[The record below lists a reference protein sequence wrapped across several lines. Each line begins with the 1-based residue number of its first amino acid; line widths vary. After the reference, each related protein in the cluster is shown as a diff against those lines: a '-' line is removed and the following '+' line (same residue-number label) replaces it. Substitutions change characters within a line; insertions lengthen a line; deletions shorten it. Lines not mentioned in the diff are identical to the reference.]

1 MIKNIEKIKTIVLWF
16 LFISSIALVIIRYNL
31 ISFEQISGE
40 SRFYNDSVFENI
52 IIPKHISIR
61 FGQYDMTEIL
71 LEKNSY
77 YGEIK
82 QSIATALRNNE
93 GIKKIEKNQYDEVKS
108 YNNVLLKYENIPS
121 VYIEKS
127 VRMKNTL
134 ISNLGY
140 VSEIC
145 LILGKKEIYIKSSEG
160 YYKLTTNSE
169 ISLNRVNLLEN
180 TAYEK
185 YYPKF
190 ENMNSNFILLPL
202 SFNKT
207 LKNIGT
213 MPILEEHTINNIA
226 NNILRDR
233 FDFSS
238 SIIQKNGVYFYSYN
252 NGQEILKI
260 NKKGYL
266 EYKKESVEHV
276 QDDIEKSTKAMLSFL
291 HQLGID
297 YRSIVIESVQKVDTG
312 SKKLYKFV
320 IKHQKDGVVVEM
332 LSKSNDAVITVVGDN
347 VVSASIMLRNV
358 GDYIGIDSSVSDPS
372 KALDSKI
379 VYIKK
384 VMNKTDVSEII
395 SHIKD
400 ISLVYMKGQD
410 EEAIPTWKYEIGDYV
425 FFINAINGDVESYAM
440 GKI

>member
-82 QSIATALRNNE
+82 QSIATAFRNNE

-379 VYIKK
+379 GHIKK

>member
-40 SRFYNDSVFENI
+40 SRFYNDNVFENI

-121 VYIEKS
+121 IYIEKS

-266 EYKKESVEHV
+266 EYKKESVERV

-291 HQLGID
+291 HQVGID
-297 YRSIVIESVQKVDTG
+297 YRSVAIESVQKVDTG

-332 LSKSNDAVITVVGDN
+332 LSKSNDAVITVIGDN

-358 GDYIGIDSSVSDPS
+358 ADYIGIDSAVTDPS

-379 VYIKK
+379 GYIKK
-384 VMNKTDVSEII
+384 AMNKTDVSEII

>member
-121 VYIEKS
+121 IYIEKS

-297 YRSIVIESVQKVDTG
+297 YRSIAIESVQKVDTG

-379 VYIKK
+379 GYIKK

-425 FFINAINGDVESYAM
+425 FLLM
-440 GKI
+440 L

>member
-1 MIKNIEKIKTIVLWF
+1 
-16 LFISSIALVIIRYNL
+16 
-31 ISFEQISGE
+31 
-40 SRFYNDSVFENI
+40 
-52 IIPKHISIR
+52 
-61 FGQYDMTEIL
+61 
-71 LEKNSY
+71 
-77 YGEIK
+77 
-82 QSIATALRNNE
+82 
-93 GIKKIEKNQYDEVKS
+93 
-108 YNNVLLKYENIPS
+108 
-121 VYIEKS
+121 
-127 VRMKNTL
+127 
-134 ISNLGY
+134 
-140 VSEIC
+140 
-145 LILGKKEIYIKSSEG
+145 
-160 YYKLTTNSE
+160 
-169 ISLNRVNLLEN
+169 
-180 TAYEK
+180 
-185 YYPKF
+185 
-190 ENMNSNFILLPL
+190 
-202 SFNKT
+202 
-207 LKNIGT
+207 
-213 MPILEEHTINNIA
+213 MPILEEHAINNIA
-226 NNILRDR
+226 KNILRDR

-266 EYKKESVEHV
+266 EYKKESVERV

-291 HQLGID
+291 HQVGID
-297 YRSIVIESVQKVDTG
+297 YRSVAIESVQKVDTG

-332 LSKSNDAVITVVGDN
+332 LSKSNDAVITVIGDN

-358 GDYIGIDSSVSDPS
+358 ADYIGIDSAVTDPS

-379 VYIKK
+379 GYIKK
-384 VMNKTDVSEII
+384 AMNKTDVSEII

>member
-82 QSIATALRNNE
+82 QSIATAFRNNE

-121 VYIEKS
+121 IYIEKS

-297 YRSIVIESVQKVDTG
+297 YRSIAIESVQKVDTG

-372 KALDSKI
+372 KALDSNI
-379 VYIKK
+379 GYIKK

>member
-82 QSIATALRNNE
+82 KSIYTALRNNE

-297 YRSIVIESVQKVDTG
+297 YRSIAIESVQKVDTG

-372 KALDSKI
+372 KAMDSKI
-379 VYIKK
+379 GYIKK

>member
-121 VYIEKS
+121 IYIEKS

-297 YRSIVIESVQKVDTG
+297 YRSIAIESVQKVDTG

-379 VYIKK
+379 GYIKK

>member
-16 LFISSIALVIIRYNL
+16 LFISSMALVIIRYNL

-297 YRSIVIESVQKVDTG
+297 YRSIAIESVQKVDTG

-332 LSKSNDAVITVVGDN
+332 LSKFNDAVITVVGDN

-379 VYIKK
+379 GYIKK

>member
-40 SRFYNDSVFENI
+40 SRFYNDGAFEYV

-71 LEKNSY
+71 LEKSTY
-77 YGEIK
+77 YDEIK
-82 QSIATALRNNE
+82 QSIAISLRQNE
-93 GIKKIEKNQYDEVKS
+93 GIKKIEKNQYDEAKT
-108 YNNVLLKYENIPS
+108 YDNVLLEFGNIPS
-121 VYIEKS
+121 IYIEKS
-127 VRMKNTL
+127 VRMKNSL
-134 ISNLGY
+134 MSNLGY
-140 VSEIC
+140 ISEIC
-145 LILGKKEIYIKSSEG
+145 LMLGKNEIYIKSSDT
-160 YYKLTTNSE
+160 YYKITTKNK

-185 YYPKF
+185 YYPKL

-213 MPILEEHTINNIA
+213 MPILEEHAINSIA
-226 NNILRDR
+226 KNILGDR

-238 SIIQKNGVYFYSYN
+238 SIIQKSGVYFYSYN

-260 NKKGYL
+260 SKNGYL

-276 QDDIEKSTKAMLSFL
+276 QDDIEKSTKAMLAFL
-291 HQLGID
+291 HQIGVDYKSITID
-297 YRSIVIESVQKVDTG
+297 SVKKVETG

-320 IKHQKDGVVVEM
+320 IKHQKDGVRVEM
-332 LSKSNDAVITVVGDN
+332 LPKSNDMVITVIGDN
-347 VVSASIMLRNV
+347 VLSANIMLRNV
-358 GDYIGIDSSVSDPS
+358 GDYIGMDNAVSDPS

-379 VYIKK
+379 EYIKK
-384 VMNKTDVSEII
+384 TMNINDVALII
-395 SHIKD
+395 SQIKD
-400 ISLVYMKGQD
+400 ISLIYVKSQD
-410 EEAIPTWKYEIGDYV
+410 EEALPTWKYEIGDYV